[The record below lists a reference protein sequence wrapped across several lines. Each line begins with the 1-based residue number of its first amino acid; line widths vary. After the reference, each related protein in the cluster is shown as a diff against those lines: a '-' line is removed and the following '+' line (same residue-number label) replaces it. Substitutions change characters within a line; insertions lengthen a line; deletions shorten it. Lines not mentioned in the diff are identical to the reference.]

1 MRNSN
6 DNNKRNKILVIV
18 ILGVL
23 CVFTLVLGVVDI
35 SFTTDSLRNTWIKQS
50 LSNTIAVIATVIALT
65 YLKTG
70 LFRKPSK
77 VLHLI
82 IPCVVALNNFPFF
95 SYFSGNMQLLH
106 TNAWDFLF
114 FAWYCLSIGLLEEFI
129 FRGLLFSLLADCFT
143 KDREGLIKTFVISS
157 LIFGLSHL
165 INLISGAGVGATLL
179 QVGYTTLTGGL
190 FAFVLIKTKNLL
202 CCAGIHALYNFCGLL
217 MDSQTRLGL
226 GAGVVF
232 DLPTVVLT
240 VIIAVIAIIYVLYHL
255 FTYKETE
262 RTALYSRLGVIEGK

>member
-35 SFTTDSLRNTWIKQS
+35 LFTTDSLRNTWIKQS

-70 LFRKPSK
+70 LFLKPSK

-95 SYFSGNMQLLH
+95 SYFSGNMQLLR

-114 FAWYCLSIGLLEEFI
+114 FAW
-129 FRGLLFSLLADCFT
+129 
-143 KDREGLIKTFVISS
+143 
-157 LIFGLSHL
+157 
-165 INLISGAGVGATLL
+165 
-179 QVGYTTLTGGL
+179 
-190 FAFVLIKTKNLL
+190 
-202 CCAGIHALYNFCGLL
+202 
-217 MDSQTRLGL
+217 
-226 GAGVVF
+226 
-232 DLPTVVLT
+232 
-240 VIIAVIAIIYVLYHL
+240 
-255 FTYKETE
+255 
-262 RTALYSRLGVIEGK
+262 